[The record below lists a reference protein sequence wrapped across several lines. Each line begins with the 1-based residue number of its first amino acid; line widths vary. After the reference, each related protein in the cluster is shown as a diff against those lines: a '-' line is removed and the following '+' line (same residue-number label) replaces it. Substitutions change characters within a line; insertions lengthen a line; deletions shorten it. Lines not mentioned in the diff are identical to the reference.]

1 MNKDGKKGHDNAA
14 TANEKEGKE
23 RKVKKTKETEKEHN
37 NKGVNSKDGHEQK
50 TTKKKTSETTI
61 IALKY
66 TFIVKSN
73 EIKLFKTRMK

>member
-50 TTKKKTSETTI
+50 TTKTSETTI

>member
-23 RKVKKTKETEKEHN
+23 RKVKKMKETEKEHS

-50 TTKKKTSETTI
+50 TTKKTSETTI

-73 EIKLFKTRMK
+73 EIKLFKTRMR

>member
-1 MNKDGKKGHDNAA
+1 M
-14 TANEKEGKE
+14 
-23 RKVKKTKETEKEHN
+23 KETEKEHS

-50 TTKKKTSETTI
+50 TTKKTSETTI